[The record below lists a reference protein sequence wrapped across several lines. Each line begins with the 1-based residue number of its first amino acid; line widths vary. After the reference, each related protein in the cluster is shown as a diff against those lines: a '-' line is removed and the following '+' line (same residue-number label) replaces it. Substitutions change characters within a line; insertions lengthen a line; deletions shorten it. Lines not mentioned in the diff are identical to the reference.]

1 MKKVNQALAV
11 ALLILSPSSLL
22 AVSSDRAQP
31 IQVEADKLEVRDDD
45 NISTYS
51 GNVRLIQGSLRI
63 RSDLLVIHF
72 DDNNDLVLMEMTG
85 TPATFRQL
93 NNDNQE
99 MLGQADK
106 MNYREAESL
115 LILQG
120 NACFNNNGDTIESST
135 IRINTEND
143 HIEAVSPEPDQRVNV
158 IIQPKNKRNLNGS
171 QNCRS
176 IKTTD

>member
-1 MKKVNQALAV
+1 MKKAKRILVI
-11 ALLILSPSSLL
+11 ALLLSTPLSLF
-22 AVSSDRAQP
+22 AASSDREQP

-51 GNVRLIQGSLRI
+51 GNVRLIQGSLGI

-93 NNDNQE
+93 NDDNQE

-106 MNYREAESL
+106 IDYRQAESL

-120 NACFNNNGDTIESST
+120 NASFNNNGDTIKSSS

-143 HIEAVSPEPDQRVNV
+143 HIEALSPEPDQRVRV
-158 IIQPKNKRNLNGS
+158 VIQPKK
-171 QNCRS
+171 
-176 IKTTD
+176 KP